1 MRAERVRLRAVDP
14 EVPLAEEHLTVE
26 PDYSDAR
33 DLCDERIERR
43 SIEGRSIVVK
53 RARGP
58 ARAALRREAT
68 VLGALDGVGVVELV
82 EHIDDPSGDELWTL
96 DGGPASLADPWTGT
110 PPERA
115 AWFGDGCRRLADLHA
130 RGWFHG
136 AVTLDHLVVDELG
149 GTTRWCSLGSAGRI
163 ADEPAGRRLD
173 LIAITRAAHRLA
185 RSLPGSLGLRRR
197 LDHLGAEADPRRIAR
212 VFQHWARRRGAHGAG
227 ERTERRARWL
237 DPVAAVLRPRGRW
250 PVERR
255 SPEWRSPG
263 WRSPGWRS
271 PGWRVPTMSAV
282 RRIPTGRL
290 SGRATAALIIS
301 IISAGVALTLGA
313 AITLRHPG
321 AETPPTESPIPADPM
336 TSDVT
341 AVTPAESGPTVVA
354 AGRTLQVGRAGD
366 RAVVADARCSGE
378 LRVFALRP
386 GTGEVFDLRVPSPS
400 EPPDVGPGAA
410 SSGRL
415 LLREP
420 GLIDLVAPAG
430 CGPPRAVRPDGS
442 STAVIPP

>member
-14 EVPLAEEHLTVE
+14 EVPLDEEHLTVE

-43 SIEGRSIVVK
+43 IIEGRSIVVK

-82 EHIDDPSGDELWTL
+82 EHIDGPSGDELWTL

-185 RSLPGSLGLRRR
+185 RSLPGSLALRRR
-197 LDHLGAEADPRRIAR
+197 LDRLGDEADPRRIAR
-212 VFQHWARRRGAHGAG
+212 AFQHWARRRGAHGAG
-227 ERTERRARWL
+227 GRPERRGRWSE
-237 DPVAAVLRPRGRW
+237 PGAAVLRPRGR
-250 PVERR
+250 R
-255 SPEWRSPG
+255 PG
-263 WRSPGWRS
+263 
-271 PGWRVPTMSAV
+271 
-282 RRIPTGRL
+282 RRIPTGLL
-290 SGRATAALIIS
+290 SGRATGPFITVS
-301 IISAGVALTLGA
+301 IIAAGVALIVGA
-313 AITLRHPG
+313 AIALRHQG
-321 AETPPTESPIPADPM
+321 AATAPARGPITAGPT
-336 TSDVT
+336 TTGVT
-341 AVTPAESGPTVVA
+341 AVTPTESVPTVVA
-354 AGRTLQVGRAGD
+354 AGRTLQVGRGGD

-410 SSGRL
+410 PSGRL
-415 LLREP
+415 LLRET
-420 GLIDLVAPAG
+420 GLVDLVAPSG
-430 CGPPRAVRPDGS
+430 CGPPRAVREDGS